1 MNENEILNIVNNY
14 SIADRIR
21 FIEAV
26 VQKIR
31 EEELGLLPIRV
42 GYSGENLLEFA
53 GIWNEESA
61 MQMEKAVEESRK
73 IDLDEW

>member
-1 MNENEILNIVNNY
+1 MNENEILNIVNHY